1 MVAAGTTA
9 DGGNVGVQRSTLP
22 SIDRLIQRDDTA
34 HLIDTFG
41 RMATTAALREIVAEA
56 RAALADDLGLATSE
70 ADIIDR
76 AAARLEARHQPHLR
90 PVFNLTGTVL
100 HTNLGR
106 ALLPEDAVTAMISAA
121 TRATNLEYDLDRLR
135 RGDRDDH
142 IEAQLREL
150 TGAEAAT
157 VVNNNAAAV
166 LLVLNSLALRKE
178 VPISRGELIEI
189 GGSFRIPEV
198 MVRAGAKLHE
208 VGTTNRTH
216 LKDYAVA
223 IGSKTGLVMKV
234 HPSNFAIEGFTA
246 TVSESELGKLCHER
260 EVPFIVDLGSGAL
273 IDLRHFGL
281 PYEPTP
287 ADTLAAGADVVTFS
301 GDKLLG
307 GPQAGIIVGSSDLI
321 ARIKSNPMKRALRTD
336 KVTLA
341 ALSAVLRLYRD
352 PDRLVEKIPTL
363 RLLARTRTALAVVAE
378 RVAAPLKS
386 RLAGLAE
393 IDVIDCESQ
402 IGSGTAPTKTVPS
415 KGLALR
421 PVVGKKGGGAAVKRL
436 VMAFRDLPVPVL
448 GHVHEGALIFD
459 LRCLEDETGF
469 TGQLEQLELSARGSA
484 NGSTP

>member
-1 MVAAGTTA
+1 
-9 DGGNVGVQRSTLP
+9 
-22 SIDRLIQRDDTA
+22 
-34 HLIDTFG
+34 
-41 RMATTAALREIVAEA
+41 MATTAALREIVAEA

-341 ALSAVLRLYRD
+341 ALSAVLRPLPRPRPAGRED
-352 PDRLVEKIPTL
+352 PYAAAPGENADGPRGCGRACRRPSEVAFGRFGGDRCDRLREPNRQRHGANKN
-363 RLLARTRTALAVVAE
+363 RAE
-378 RVAAPLKS
+378 QRSRPAP
-386 RLAGLAE
+386 R
-393 IDVIDCESQ
+393 
-402 IGSGTAPTKTVPS
+402 
-415 KGLALR
+415 R
-421 PVVGKKGGGAAVKRL
+421 W
-436 VMAFRDLPVPVL
+436 
-448 GHVHEGALIFD
+448 
-459 LRCLEDETGF
+459 
-469 TGQLEQLELSARGSA
+469 
-484 NGSTP
+484 